1 MAIMIIVDALGADR
15 RRTCLAEEVDDLGWM
30 LGTWNALNA
39 SMEQRLGI
47 VCRQEVNDLIVSTT
61 FHGVRFDDLLLASWT
76 LSRAF
81 VCQCVLC
88 RLFTV
93 GNLAT
98 HIDDFNKA
106 LPTKRTSTVCKDEW
120 RPEVQW
126 LESLDLSLLVN
137 AFQTLNILH
146 GIE

>member
-39 SMEQRLGI
+39 SVEQRLGI
-47 VCRQEVNDLIVSTT
+47 VCRQEVNDLIVSTA

-81 VCQCVLC
+81 VC
-88 RLFTV
+88 
-93 GNLAT
+93 
-98 HIDDFNKA
+98 
-106 LPTKRTSTVCKDEW
+106 
-120 RPEVQW
+120 
-126 LESLDLSLLVN
+126 
-137 AFQTLNILH
+137 
-146 GIE
+146 